1 MNITHILH
9 PTDFSEGSAAAFD
22 YVKTLAKQYDA
33 EVTLLYAVDEI
44 ERGRGW
50 YVPHTSLDEFYK
62 EMEEQAAKKLE
73 HCCYEELRDFKKVN
87 RAIVKGKADEV
98 ILNYAKQKGVDM
110 IIMGAY
116 ARSGMDIMFSS
127 TVDKVIKKAACP
139 VLCVKAQPEKT
150 A

>member
-1 MNITHILH
+1 MNITHILY

-22 YVKTLAKQYDA
+22 YVKALAKQYNA
-33 EVTLLYAVDEI
+33 EITLIYALDEI
-44 ERGRGW
+44 DRGKGW

-73 HCCYEELRDFKKVN
+73 RCCYEELRDFKKVN
-87 RAIVKGKADEV
+87 RVIKKGTPDDV
-98 ILNYAKQKGVDM
+98 ILKHAKENGVDL

-116 ARSGMDIMFSS
+116 AKSGMDFMFGS
-127 TVDKVIKKAACP
+127 TVDKVIKKAVCP